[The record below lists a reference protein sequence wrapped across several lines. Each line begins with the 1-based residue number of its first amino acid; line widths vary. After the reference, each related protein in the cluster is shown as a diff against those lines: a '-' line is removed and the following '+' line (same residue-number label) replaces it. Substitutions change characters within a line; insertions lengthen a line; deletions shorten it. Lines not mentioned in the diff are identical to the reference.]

1 MVIGTTT
8 KPKKVPAG
16 WVLIELGKTA
26 EEVETPTET
35 EVMVEVIQQ
44 PLSPMMRQMLMALGY
59 PDAMLGAVTPEQ
71 ALDIVNSGRAY
82 IGGN

>member
-1 MVIGTTT
+1 MRRRSRQAG
-8 KPKKVPAG
+8 PAG

-26 EEVETPTET
+26 EEVETPAET